1 MSSELLQTLEAFRL
15 EHRLSKT
22 ALSKLLGVTPQMLN
36 NWFMRDSIPKSQ
48 QAGIMELLANPEK
61 IASID
66 DQIMAGLSELS
77 ASEKQM
83 ISELISKISRK

>member
-1 MSSELLQTLEAFRL
+1 
-15 EHRLSKT
+15 
-22 ALSKLLGVTPQMLN
+22 MLN
-36 NWFMRDSIPKSQ
+36 NWIMRDRIPKSQ
-48 QAGIMELLANPEK
+48 QAGIQELLANPEK